1 MNKET
6 RTQRLNVRFTKDE
19 INYLKLLSKTKN
31 FSFNIRQIIFKGVA
45 ENLTK
50 QYKPIKTNKH
60 E

>member
-1 MNKET
+1 MNKEN

-50 QYKPIKTNKH
+50 QYKPKKTNKS
-60 E
+60 

>member
-1 MNKET
+1 MNKEN

-50 QYKPIKTNKH
+50 QYKPKKKNKS
-60 E
+60 

>member
-1 MNKET
+1 MNKEN

>member
-50 QYKPIKTNKH
+50 QYKPIKTNKS
-60 E
+60 

>member
-1 MNKET
+1 MNKEN

-50 QYKPIKTNKH
+50 QYKPINPNKS
-60 E
+60 

>member
-50 QYKPIKTNKH
+50 QYKPIKTKKS
-60 E
+60 

>member
-1 MNKET
+1 MNKEN

-50 QYKPIKTNKH
+50 QYKPIKTKKS
-60 E
+60 

>member
-1 MNKET
+1 MNKEN

-50 QYKPIKTNKH
+50 QYKPIKTNKS
-60 E
+60 